1 MKSSIC
7 YYGVAHPWLC
17 DVMGHMTTRYY
28 VGMFDDAGYHLLS
41 EVGYTQDRVA
51 KGTGMVEMEATYAYI
66 NEVRQGTMVQISG
79 RFTRIGNKSIT
90 AEYEM
95 THRDTGA
102 LLARYKSVIVEFD
115 LKQRVAVPVSP
126 DIRAAIEKRIG

>member
-1 MKSSIC
+1 MNSSIC

-17 DVMGHMTTRYY
+17 DVMGHMTTRFY

-41 EVGYTQDRVA
+41 EIGYTQDRVA
-51 KGTGMVEMEATYAYI
+51 KGTGMAEIESTYTYI
-66 NEVRQGTMVQISG
+66 SEVLQGTMVQISG
-79 RFTRIGNKSIT
+79 RFTGIGTKSIT

-115 LKQRVAVPVSP
+115 LKKRVAVSVSA
-126 DIRAAIEKRIG
+126 DIRAAVEKRIG